1 MVSRRQAFV
10 LTTNWVTTCW
20 GCTIMVSIS
29 PLYTELK
36 CKEQQVS
43 RLDLREDVFL
53 LIPRK
58 KCLFI
63 SEVESMRDG
72 GWFTL
77 LASRF
82 TGYTLERVVSCGN
95 LSFKRARTPA
105 CNVLGPLNESVN
117 LRLCHLIQDSINWS
131 VKASPS
137 STSILWCRRE
147 TRTWPWGI

>member
-1 MVSRRQAFV
+1 
-10 LTTNWVTTCW
+10 
-20 GCTIMVSIS
+20 MVSIS
-29 PLYTELK
+29 LLYTELK
-36 CKEQQVS
+36 CKGQQVS

-77 LASRF
+77 LAPRF
-82 TGYTLERVVSCGN
+82 TGYTFERVVSCGN

-105 CNVLGPLNESVN
+105 CNVLDPLNDFVN
-117 LRLCHLIQDSINWS
+117 FRLCHLIQDPIN
-131 VKASPS
+131 
-137 STSILWCRRE
+137 
-147 TRTWPWGI
+147 